1 MYRVSL
7 ADKTR
12 HPVIFGRAFC
22 DGDIIEKLENL
33 APGQSEKE
41 ILKRLNNFPNVKLV
55 EMTRSEM
62 PHGNRRK

>member
-7 ADKTR
+7 EDKTR

-55 EMTRSEM
+55 EMTRSEI
-62 PHGNRRK
+62 PHRNRRR